1 MNEEDWRIACDR
13 ALLYVR
19 TSPLSS
25 REKIELVAEV
35 LRQAQDRL
43 EQTSGAN
50 PTIETL
56 RLLRLRLSRKTDSK
70 VPSLPVNRRG
80 MVSGKLDSVLRLW
93 PSSRKNR

>member
-19 TSPLSS
+19 TSSLSS
-25 REKIELVAEV
+25 REGIELVAEV

-43 EQTSGAN
+43 EQAPGAN

-56 RLLRLRLSRKTDSK
+56 RLLRLRLSRRADPM
-70 VPSLPVNRRG
+70 VPYLPVNRRG
-80 MVSGKLDSVLRLW
+80 MVPGELDSVLRLW
-93 PSSRKNR
+93 PSSRKSS